1 MPILCI
7 SQDGDGSISI
17 DDLKFMFEKFEN
29 TISHENLQDMFTNA
43 DLDKD
48 GVLNFNDFAILMNS
62 GNKI

>member
-1 MPILCI
+1 
-7 SQDGDGSISI
+7 
-17 DDLKFMFEKFEN
+17 MFEKFED
-29 TISHENLQDMFTNA
+29 TISQENLQDMFTSA

>member
-1 MPILCI
+1 
-7 SQDGDGSISI
+7 
-17 DDLKFMFEKFEN
+17 MFEKFEN